1 MDAKDLLYKC
11 IDEEIQREL
20 DLIKDTK
27 ETFIEHWLEVVSIIC
42 APMADKFELIKK
54 GIRNHKIDAYKGHD
68 IVKISLDYQEDYR
81 QLDAAGVYTH
91 DLTVIMLKEIM
102 KADRGNEDF
111 LYKLRP
117 IKEQL

>member
-1 MDAKDLLYKC
+1 MYWWRKIERTWPRQRHKGDL
-11 IDEEIQREL
+11 
-20 DLIKDTK
+20 
-27 ETFIEHWLEVVSIIC
+27 HWTLAQSSQYYI
-42 APMADKFELIKK
+42 APTADKFELIKK
-54 GIRNHKIDAYKGHD
+54 GIRNRKIDAYKGHD

-117 IKEQL
+117 IKEQLWQV